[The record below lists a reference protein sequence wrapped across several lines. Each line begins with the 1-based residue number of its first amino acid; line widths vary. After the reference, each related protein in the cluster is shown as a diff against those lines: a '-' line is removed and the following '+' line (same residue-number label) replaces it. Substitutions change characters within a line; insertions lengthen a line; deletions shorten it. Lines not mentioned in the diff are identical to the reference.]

1 MSTRYKT
8 RQQLLQQ
15 IEQCHTNI
23 RLVAIVSLIIG
34 FVLGKLS

>member
-15 IEQCHTNI
+15 IEQCHTNT

-34 FVLGKLS
+34 FILGKLS